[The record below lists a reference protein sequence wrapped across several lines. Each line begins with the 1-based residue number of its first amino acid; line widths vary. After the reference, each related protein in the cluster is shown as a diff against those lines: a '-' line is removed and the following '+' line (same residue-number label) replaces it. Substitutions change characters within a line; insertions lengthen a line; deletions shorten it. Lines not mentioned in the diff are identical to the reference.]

1 MFVND
6 MSMKTFTLTTDLMHS
21 RSTGANV
28 EDIEKF
34 ETESIVGIIIVASKN
49 KKNSYEICFGKP
61 INQMMSIMDIS
72 KQLPILLKNITDGV
86 RK

>member
-28 EDIEKF
+28 EDIEKL
-34 ETESIVGIIIVASKN
+34 ERSRIGHRTTSIKNRGLIAS
-49 KKNSYEICFGKP
+49 G
-61 INQMMSIMDIS
+61 
-72 KQLPILLKNITDGV
+72 G
-86 RK
+86 